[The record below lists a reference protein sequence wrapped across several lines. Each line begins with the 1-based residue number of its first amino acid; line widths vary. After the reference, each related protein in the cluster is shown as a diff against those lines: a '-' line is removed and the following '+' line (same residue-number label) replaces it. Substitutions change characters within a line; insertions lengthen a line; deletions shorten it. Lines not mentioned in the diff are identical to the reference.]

1 MEIEVSRKILE
12 SNDRLAEDNRR
23 RWQEAGLF
31 AINILSSPGAGKT
44 TLLERTIKEASRR
57 MRLAVIEGDIQ
68 TSRDAERVAA
78 AGATAVQINT
88 RGACHLD
95 ADMVGQAARGLDLDN
110 LDLLI
115 IENVGNLVCPAEFNL
130 GEAAKVVVLSTPE
143 GDDKPAKYPLA
154 FRIADLV
161 LINKIDLLPY
171 LPFSLD
177 RVRADIASVK
187 PDLEVIELSALTGQ
201 GFEAWLDWLTQRTLK
216 QA

>member
-1 MEIEVSRKILE
+1 MEIDVSRKILE
-12 SNDRLAEDNRR
+12 SNDQLAEENKR

-31 AINILSSPGAGKT
+31 TINILSSPGAGKT
-44 TLLERTIKEASRR
+44 TLLERTVREASQR
-57 MRLAVIEGDIQ
+57 MNLAVIEGDIQ
-68 TSRDAERVAA
+68 TSRDAERIAA

-88 RGACHLD
+88 QGACHLD
-95 ADMVGQAARGLDLDN
+95 ALMVNQAAHGLDLAA

-171 LPFSLD
+171 LPFSME
-177 RVRADIASVK
+177 RVRDDIASVK
-187 PDLEVIELSALTGQ
+187 SDLEVIELSALTGQ
-201 GFEAWLDWLTQRTLK
+201 GFEAWLNWLAERALK
-216 QA
+216 